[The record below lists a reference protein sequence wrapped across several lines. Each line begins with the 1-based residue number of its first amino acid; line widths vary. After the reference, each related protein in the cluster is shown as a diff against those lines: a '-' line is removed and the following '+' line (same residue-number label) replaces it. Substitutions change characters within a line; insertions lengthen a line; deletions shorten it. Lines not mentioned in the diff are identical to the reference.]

1 MALYKHV
8 FGVFWFLSQPNPLES
23 VHTIQND
30 VSNIFLL
37 LSTGEVLGI
46 AFIPA

>member
-1 MALYKHV
+1 MALYKHM

-23 VHTIQND
+23 VHTLHND

-37 LSTGEVLGI
+37 LSSEVLGL
-46 AFIPA
+46 AFIPT

>member
-1 MALYKHV
+1 M

-23 VHTIQND
+23 VHTLHND
-30 VSNIFLL
+30 VSNIFLP
-37 LSTGEVLGI
+37 LSAGEVFGT